1 MIITATIEEVEQV
14 QVNKEEV
21 LHVAKLGQ
29 LQLKDEEVDM
39 FQDKLSQILQ
49 WQEKLDEL
57 DLDNLEPTVHALQ
70 RNNVTRQDVEAGSL
84 TNDKA
89 LENAP
94 DSEGNYFKVPRIIE

>member
-1 MIITATIEEVEQV
+1 MDLV
-14 QVNKEEV
+14 QVSREDV

-29 LQLKDEEVDM
+29 LQLNGEDVDM
-39 FQDKLSQILQ
+39 FQDKLSQIIE

-57 DLDNLEPTVHALQ
+57 DLEGLEPTVHALQ
-70 RNNVTRQDVEAGSL
+70 RSNVTREDVETGSL
-84 TNDKA
+84 SNDKA

>member
-1 MIITATIEEVEQV
+1 MKVS
-14 QVNKEEV
+14 KEEV

-29 LQLKDEEVDM
+29 LDLDQEEVEM
-39 FQDKLSQILQ
+39 FQDKLSQILE

-57 DLDNLEPTVHALQ
+57 DLEGLEPTAHALE
-70 RNNVTRQDVEAGSL
+70 RRNVTREDQVHNSL

-94 DSEGNYFKVPRIIE
+94 ETEGNYFKVPRIIE